1 MKTESSKTTPSSN
14 ISATYICYTN
24 NCNRKFTKLAD
35 MYDHEEQEHDK
46 KRKYNCGEC
55 KKRFFENNHL
65 NDHNKAVHNI
75 ISETPMTPTI
85 EKKDQEKRKIAK
97 ATSVSEKESDTEDK
111 NDDNRYFTYLF
122 FYKKSA
128 LKKRLYYDNFYLF
141 ISVASLPTTPKKT
154 MLPLKK
160 LKPSATIVTK
170 LLSLKTTTVYVT
182 NVTKNCHLF

>member
-85 EKKDQEKRKIAK
+85 EKKVQEKRKIAK
-97 ATSVSEKESDTEDK
+97 TTSVSEKESDTEDK
-111 NDDNRYFTYLF
+111 NDDNRYFAYLYF
-122 FYKKSA
+122 LQGKC
-128 LKKRLYYDNFYLF
+128 
-141 ISVASLPTTPKKT
+141 P
-154 MLPLKK
+154 
-160 LKPSATIVTK
+160 
-170 LLSLKTTTVYVT
+170 
-182 NVTKNCHLF
+182 